1 MDSVFNFLDNGFGM
15 VCFLHYVSG
24 GGSFR
29 TRCIKRKLMMDVE
42 MKMDKF
48 ILEEIVGL
56 IQQINYGEVVVTI
69 HDSEIVQV
77 EKREKK
83 RFKARKPLHKQS

>member
-1 MDSVFNFLDNGFGM
+1 
-15 VCFLHYVSG
+15 
-24 GGSFR
+24 
-29 TRCIKRKLMMDVE
+29 MDVE
-42 MKMDKF
+42 MKIDKS
-48 ILEEIVGL
+48 IVREIVDF